1 MKVVFII
8 VLIVMVLVF
17 LHHVFPIIQVIGAS
31 MSPTYT
37 DGEIIVGTKLYRKS
51 KLKKGDVVLYHSP
64 TDYKI
69 VIKRIN
75 QIEKRGEILYFY
87 CLGDNPPYSYDS
99 RNYGFVSSKNF
110 VCKVINQRRNH
121 NDVCNQ
127 ERRNS

>member
-8 VLIVMVLVF
+8 VLIVVVLVF
-17 LHHVFPIIQVIGAS
+17 LHHVFPVIQVIGAS

-64 TDYKI
+64 TDDKI